1 MSAPRLGFLGA
12 GGLGRHRLRALVEA
26 GAEAAAICDPAP
38 DAAALA
44 AAEAPGC
51 AVVAS
56 LDQLLGLGLDGI
68 VVATP
73 SALRAEQAI
82 DALGG
87 GVAVLCQAPLARTA
101 AEARRVVE
109 AAHEADRLLRVDL
122 PLRHAAGVPE
132 LRRRVQEGAL
142 GRVQTAALAWH
153 GALAPDPRR
162 LRERARPGG
171 GGVMELVLH
180 LVDLALWVLG
190 FPEVT
195 AVPAVLRSGG
205 GMEARAA
212 VRLELSGG
220 TSVRLSCSCGPHA
233 GRGSVLDAAFRGTKG
248 RVALGDA
255 GRAPHDCE
263 AAVAWAEALAHG
275 ARFDPAVASAVEV
288 HAILDR
294 ISGSER

>member
-1 MSAPRLGFLGA
+1 VSAARLGFLGA
-12 GGLGRHRLRALVEA
+12 GGLGRHRMRALVEA
-26 GAEAAAICDPAP
+26 GAEAAAVCDPAP
-38 DAAALA
+38 GAAARA

-56 LDQLLGLGLDGI
+56 LDQLLTLGLDGI

-73 SALRAEQAI
+73 PALRVEQAI

-109 AAHEADRLLRVDL
+109 AAREADRLLRVDL
-122 PLRHAAGVPE
+122 PLRHAPGVPE
-132 LRRRVQEGAL
+132 LRRCVQEGAL
-142 GRVQTAALAWH
+142 GRVQTADLALH

-162 LRERARPGG
+162 PRERARPGG
-171 GGVMELVLH
+171 GGVPDLVLH

-205 GMEARAA
+205 GAEDGAA
-212 VRLELSGG
+212 VRLELSDG
-220 TSVRLSCSCGPHA
+220 TSVRLSCSPRPRA
-233 GRGSVLDAAFRGTKG
+233 GTGSGLEAAFHGTKG
-248 RVALGDA
+248 RAALGDA
-255 GRAPHDCE
+255 GRAFHNRE

-288 HAILDR
+288 HATLDR
-294 ISGSER
+294 ISGER